1 MSGAS
6 IPYHLRPHKAVD
18 RRLFLDLL
26 GRLERWRSLH
36 EYAYVS
42 MGAYPLEDHRL
53 VNRILG
59 ITRLLAFDF
68 DAEIVARQ
76 QFNRPLESCR
86 CIETSAQDLVNDL
99 DRVLKDEGFGDAE
112 GAIVWLDYTDPKKL
126 TQQLREFQMLLD
138 KLKEGDIVRVTVNAH
153 MNLQI
158 EATAGAKPLTRQEK
172 QEKMLHTI
180 KSKMGEFLPSNVK
193 ADDMTDAGLAS
204 VISRSFG
211 AAAHKAFQS
220 TSDNTFKPLSVT
232 RYSDG
237 TQMLS
242 MTGIVI
248 ARAEIAEFDSKMR
261 WASWPFA
268 SKEWETVHH
277 LVVPNLTLRERLFLE
292 KGVGRDSEDIIG
304 ELGFT
309 EASEIPLREFLASY
323 KNYYR
328 FYPTL
333 LAADV

>member
-1 MSGAS
+1 MSGET

-36 EYAYVS
+36 DHVYVS

-59 ITRLLAFDF
+59 ITRLLAFDMNPK
-68 DAEIVARQ
+68 IVARQ
-76 QFNRPLESCR
+76 QFNRPLDSCR
-86 CIETSAQDLVNDL
+86 CITSTSGELIDDF
-99 DRVLKDEGFGDAE
+99 DRVLKDEGFDDAR
-112 GAIVWLDYTDPKKL
+112 GAIVWLDYTDPKQL
-126 TQQLREFQMLLD
+126 TQQVREFQTLLD
-138 KLKEGDIVRVTVNAH
+138 KLTEGDIVRVTVNAH
-153 MNLQI
+153 INLQI
-158 EATAGAKPLTRQEK
+158 DSVAGSKNPTREEK
-172 QEKMLHTI
+172 QAKALHTI
-180 KSKMGEFLPSNVK
+180 KSKMGEFLPSNVTVE
-193 ADDMTDAGLAS
+193 DMTDAGFAS

-211 AAAHKAFQS
+211 SAAHKAFQS
-220 TSDNTFKPLSVT
+220 TGANTFKPLSIV

-242 MTGIVI
+242 MTGMVV
-248 ARAEIAEFDSKMR
+248 ARAKIQEIDAKMQ

-268 SKEWETVHH
+268 SSDWGTVHH

-292 KGVGRDSEDIIG
+292 KGVGREAEDLIG

-309 EASEIPLREFLASY
+309 EASEIPLRDFLASY